1 MDEQGT
7 ALAEL
12 TSALESQR
20 MEMDNR
26 LTEQQQQYEMQ
37 INDLLNKLSE
47 KETDD
52 VNPAYTAK

>member
-1 MDEQGT
+1 MEM
-7 ALAEL
+7 

-47 KETDD
+47 QEVDNSSVAQSTKYG
-52 VNPAYTAK
+52 ASS